1 LAKGGAN
8 ETEELKPQAQP
19 QINEQA
25 KEHWKKGN
33 ANFEASKMEDAIAE
47 YTEALKIDP
56 KYADA
61 YFNRALTYRIQQD
74 YENAQKDLES
84 VLKLQPKSW
93 DAPLLIG
100 DMSETRNDFLG
111 ARFWY
116 EKALSNNPDYTEA
129 KSRLEHIDSLI
140 HVNANVGQGGGATAP
155 AKQKYNAKEEEQKT
169 VIEDGQIKKL
179 AFYKSESNFE
189 SVVGLK
195 KIKEYLSANVVL
207 AIKNPELF
215 RKYGKQLGL
224 GLILYGPPGVGKTYI
239 VNALAGEANAKVFI
253 AQINQIIDMYT
264 GNTEKNLHAIFE
276 QARQNTPCIV
286 MFDELDALGVKRG
299 GGGGGEQSSAMRG
312 AINQFLVEMNGL
324 EKNPEGIFVIGT
336 TNQPWDIDPALKRSG
351 RFGDHL
357 YLGPP
362 TYKERVAMIKFETRN
377 KPKGFINYGRL
388 GRATAGYSPAD
399 IKKAVDKAAMRPLL
413 HEYQHHTE
421 RKLTTGDILSVL
433 KDKDESGSSLDEWYF
448 MVKKDVISK
457 TETQTVDGK
466 KQEIVKEGKLDP
478 QEKLM
483 YKKMIK
489 DIKKNTSGFR
499 IFIKNTTRWIAL
511 HLI

>member
-1 LAKGGAN
+1 MAKGSAD
-8 ETEELKPQAQP
+8 EKEELKPQAQP
-19 QINEQA
+19 KVNEQA
-25 KEHWKKGN
+25 VEHWKKGN
-33 ANFEASKMEDAIAE
+33 ANFEASKMEEAVAE

-61 YFNRALTYRIQQD
+61 YFNRALAYRINQD
-74 YENAQKDLES
+74 YESAKKDLET
-84 VLKLQPKSW
+84 VIKLQPKSW
-93 DAPLLIG
+93 DAPMLIG
-100 DMSETRNDFLG
+100 DILEANNDFIG
-111 ARFWY
+111 ARSWY
-116 EKALSNNPDYTEA
+116 EKALSNNPEYKEA
-129 KSRLEHIDSLI
+129 RSRLESIDSLI
-140 HVNANVGQGGGATAP
+140 HVNASIPNLSGGQASTKIANNVKDA
-155 AKQKYNAKEEEQKT
+155 EQKT

-179 AFYKSESNFE
+179 AFYKSDSNFE
-189 SVVGLK
+189 NVVGLK
-195 KIKEYLSANVVL
+195 KIKEYLSTNVVL
-207 AIKNPELF
+207 AIKNPGLF
-215 RKYGKQLGL
+215 KKYGKQLGL

-276 QARQNTPCIV
+276 EARKNTPCIV

-299 GGGGGEQSSAMRG
+299 GGGDGTQGSAMRS

-324 EKNPEGIFVIGT
+324 EKTPEGIFVIGT

-357 YLGPP
+357 YIGPP

-377 KPKGFINYGRL
+377 KPRGFINYGRI

-399 IKKAVDKAAMRPLL
+399 IKKAVDKAAMKPLL
-413 HEYQHHTE
+413 HEYQYHTE
-421 RKLTTGDILSVL
+421 RKMTTGDILAVFR
-433 KDKDESGSSLDEWYF
+433 DKDESGSSLDEWYF

-478 QEKLM
+478 QEKVM

-489 DIKKNTSGFR
+489 DIKKNTGGFR
-499 IFIKNTTRWIAL
+499 IFIKNMTRWIAL
-511 HLI
+511 YII